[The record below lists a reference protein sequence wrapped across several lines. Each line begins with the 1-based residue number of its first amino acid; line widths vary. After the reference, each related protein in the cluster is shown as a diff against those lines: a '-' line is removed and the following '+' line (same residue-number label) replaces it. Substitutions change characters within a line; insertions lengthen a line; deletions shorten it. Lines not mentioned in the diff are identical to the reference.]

1 MTTKLDQMQAVHLP
15 AVRAGGRRVSITRKH
30 KAVAPNASEEMEDT
44 AQTQD
49 YPRPLN
55 HEHHEHDDS
64 KEGYKNRR
72 ERRKSSTS
80 HRNFFEPLVHGYE
93 TPAMHTPNKST
104 MHIKQPAGRGLN

>member
-1 MTTKLDQMQAVHLP
+1 
-15 AVRAGGRRVSITRKH
+15 
-30 KAVAPNASEEMEDT
+30 MEDT